1 MQQKFRFPIIQIHNL
16 DFALDYSVYL
26 QPEPYPWDE
35 IYVFKDSA
43 VHAAI
48 QVWYFRYFIFCS
60 YK

>member
-26 QPEPYPWDE
+26 QPELYPWDE

-48 QVWYFRYFIFCS
+48 
-60 YK
+60 